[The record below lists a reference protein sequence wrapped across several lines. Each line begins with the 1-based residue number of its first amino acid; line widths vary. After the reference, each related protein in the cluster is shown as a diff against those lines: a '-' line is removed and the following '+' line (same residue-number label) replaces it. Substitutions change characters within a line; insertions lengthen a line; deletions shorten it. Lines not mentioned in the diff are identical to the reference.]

1 MEIEV
6 YQYPCVTRSRR
17 TSDVATRTTLVSPL
31 ASSSRPGLRV
41 GLATLRDHRRADR
54 SIQREGDRMT
64 RVEIDGL
71 RLASL
76 NAREHW
82 SAKQRRVR
90 DERAWSRVAIRA
102 AGIRAIG
109 PDETACIVIVRR
121 GATRPRRRQS
131 SGRVQARPR
140 RRPTRSAS
148 TTRIRVSRGSAIKLP
163 RRPTALR
170 SR

>member
-1 MEIEV
+1 
-6 YQYPCVTRSRR
+6 
-17 TSDVATRTTLVSPL
+17 
-31 ASSSRPGLRV
+31 
-41 GLATLRDHRRADR
+41 
-54 SIQREGDRMT
+54 MT

-121 GATRPRRRQS
+121 GRRALDDDNLVGACKHVRDGVADALGIDDADPRVTWICDQAPATSYGVAIEVTFGDR
-131 SGRVQARPR
+131 
-140 RRPTRSAS
+140 TRS
-148 TTRIRVSRGSAIKLP
+148 IRSV
-163 RRPTALR
+163 
-170 SR
+170 